1 VSARLPRRAQD
12 KFFVDSLKEELRK
25 NKRKVEMLEKE
36 LYAAMEAKQE
46 QEEKVCEALKMVRG
60 IERVIA
66 NDDEDRATVVFGNG
80 VRVSFNATCYPEDDD
95 FKIDFGEEFEREEEE

>member
-1 VSARLPRRAQD
+1 MPRRAQD

-25 NKRKVEMLEKE
+25 SKRKVDELETE
-36 LYAAMEAKQE
+36 LYAAKKAKQE
-46 QEEKVCEALKMVRG
+46 QEEKARLALNMVRG

-80 VRVSFNATCYPEDDD
+80 VQLSFNATCFHDEDDG
-95 FKIDFGEEFEREEEE
+95 FEIDFRGEFEREEEED